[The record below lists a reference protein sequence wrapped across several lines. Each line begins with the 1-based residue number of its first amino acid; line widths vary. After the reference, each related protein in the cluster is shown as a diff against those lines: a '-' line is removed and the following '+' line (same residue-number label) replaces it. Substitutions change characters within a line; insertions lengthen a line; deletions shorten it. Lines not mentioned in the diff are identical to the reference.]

1 MSFGRWASLSYAEG
15 GLINP
20 KLLLAF
26 VIATSAVTAPQ
37 SQAQTAP
44 ATAMVWQPG
53 PGVAS
58 KVFSGSV
65 TGYQQVRYLIDLRP
79 GQIFETE
86 LDHRGGA
93 SLYHNVTSPSGVT
106 VFVGSSAG
114 NRFQGPIREAG
125 SYEVFVYLMRND
137 ARRGK
142 RVDFTLRLRRT
153 DGPTGRPPVS
163 GSAAPSFDC
172 RRSRDPVENAICST
186 PSLAALDARL
196 DRVYRDALAGAAG
209 RHVDQIR
216 FEQRAWMKERDACG
230 AERRLNACL
239 ERTYLARLGRLE
251 PKR

>member
-1 MSFGRWASLSYAEG
+1 MSLKIFFVLAIFTSASL
-15 GLINP
+15 
-20 KLLLAF
+20 
-26 VIATSAVTAPQ
+26 TSEPW
-37 SQAQTAP
+37 AQTAP
-44 ATAMVWQPG
+44 VTSIVWKPR
-53 PGVAS
+53 PGVAL
-58 KVFSGSV
+58 KTFSGTMS
-65 TGYQQVRYLIDLRP
+65 GYQQVRYLVDLRP

-93 SLYHNVTSPSGVT
+93 SLYHNVTSPSGLT
-106 VFVGSSAG
+106 VFVGSSEG

-125 SYEVFVYLMRND
+125 RYEVFVYLMRND

-142 RVDFTLRLRRT
+142 RVDFTLRLRRA

-163 GSAAPSFDC
+163 GPAAPSFDC
-172 RRSRDPVENAICST
+172 RRSRGPVETAICAT

-230 AERRLNACL
+230 TESRLNACL